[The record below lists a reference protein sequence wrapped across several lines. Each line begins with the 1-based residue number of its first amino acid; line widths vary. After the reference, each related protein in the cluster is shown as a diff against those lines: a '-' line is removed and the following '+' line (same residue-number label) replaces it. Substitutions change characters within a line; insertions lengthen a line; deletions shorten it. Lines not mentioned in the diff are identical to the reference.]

1 MGEVFRISVPLNN
14 PTIRYHEEGEKAQV
28 LVLKQVPLSEM
39 KGAGWMFGKAVQPD
53 AEVILVNRP
62 ATDYFGE
69 LMGNMMRPIQRFP
82 TLLAHFSGY
91 RVGCWLDESGEG
103 GMRPIIVASLP
114 SEVSFRT
121 ALLAALSEGRPTSI
135 GFVARFADRDDA
147 PLPSLAAFQAG
158 HEPTFDA
165 SPVFWV
171 HAQA

>member
-1 MGEVFRISVPLNN
+1 MNKA
-14 PTIRYHEEGEKAQV
+14 TIRYHEEGDKAQM
-28 LVLKQVPLSEM
+28 LVLKQVPLSEL
-39 KGAGWMFGKAVQPD
+39 KGTGWMFGKAVHPD

-91 RVGCWLDESGEG
+91 RLGCWLNESGEG

-121 ALLAALSEGRPTSI
+121 VLLAALSEGRPTSI
-135 GFVARFADRDDA
+135 TFVARFADRDDA
-147 PLPSLAAFQAG
+147 PLPSLTAFQAG
-158 HEPTFDA
+158 HEPTFDFCPGF
-165 SPVFWV
+165 SI
-171 HAQA
+171 HAREP